1 MLDVL
6 AFGAHPDDI
15 EIFAGGTIAACV
27 RRGLRVGLVHLTR
40 GEMGTRG
47 SAELRATEAADAATA
62 LGVASHEILDL
73 GDGGLHDDDVRRARV
88 VAILRRERPRLV
100 LASLAHDA
108 HPDHAATGALVKSS
122 SYLSGIR
129 KFAAAESAGAAA
141 HRPSLVLYYPS
152 HDVLAPTLVVAL
164 TAEDVERKMRS
175 IRAYASQVHDPKSA
189 APETRIS
196 RPEFLE
202 AIVARM
208 RTHGGAIGAEFGEP
222 WCADGAI
229 RVNALDALLA

>member
-1 MLDVL
+1 M
-6 AFGAHPDDI
+6 AAEFTPSHR
-15 EIFAGGTIAACV
+15 GGSGTPLV
-27 RRGLRVGLVHLTR
+27 LVHGFTDTWR
-40 GEMGTRG
+40 TW
-47 SAELRATEAADAATA
+47 D
-62 LGVASHEILDL
+62 
-73 GDGGLHDDDVRRARV
+73 
-88 VAILRRERPRLV
+88 LV
-100 LASLAHDA
+100 LPELERH
-108 HPDHAATGALVKSS
+108 
-122 SYLSGIR
+122 
-129 KFAAAESAGAAA
+129 
-141 HRPSLVLYYPS
+141 